1 MSCPS
6 LDARVYELREG
17 QNHETTVREV
27 LALGSGNAYN
37 KLRALESWPQLLSK
51 YEAETDDPFGSLN
64 EKIRVALKQKAKA
77 QWWLETG
84 LALTYKCGATRSQIE
99 DAEADAR
106 TSYAALTEAKHQRT
120 AYVKHVDDQWNAV
133 APPLAYPG
141 GIVMSSV
148 GDGCIPV
155 YPWPSDE
162 IRGAR
167 KTITTDFTS
176 KKWASSP
183 MTVIY
188 PENTIMR
195 FVYTNSLTTAD
206 HHERKA
212 IIAGDH
218 CIQVLPSTAFYLSVE
233 DWVKSFPYSRRA
245 HFSVIIPA
253 A

>member
-84 LALTYKCGATRSQIE
+84 LALTYKCGATRGQIE

-155 YPWPSDE
+155 YPWSSDH
-162 IRGAR
+162 
-167 KTITTDFTS
+167 KTITTEFIYRQ
-176 KKWASSP
+176 WERGCLP
-183 MTVIY
+183 VIY

-195 FVYTNSLTTAD
+195 FIYTNSLTTAD

-218 CIQVLPSTAFYLSVE
+218 CIQVLPSTGFYLTVE

>member
-17 QNHETTVREV
+17 RNHETTVREV
-27 LALGSGNAYN
+27 LALGSGNAYD

-77 QWWLETG
+77 EWWLQTG
-84 LALTYKCGATRSQIE
+84 LALTYKCGATRGQIE
-99 DAEADAR
+99 DAEADVR
-106 TSYAALTEAKHQRT
+106 TSYAALTEAKRQRT
-120 AYVKHVDDQWNAV
+120 AYLTHVDDQWNAV
-133 APPLAYPG
+133 APPLCYPG

-155 YPWPSDE
+155 YPWPSDDK
-162 IRGAR
+162 I
-167 KTITTDFTS
+167 ITTEFTS
-176 KKWASSP
+176 KKWTRWSP
-183 MTVIY
+183 ISVIY

-212 IIAGDH
+212 IIAGDR
-218 CIQVLPSTAFYLSVE
+218 CIQVLPSTGFYLTVE